1 MGRGEWLMNIVIRN
15 IELQP
20 WEKLNSN
27 RGTCVPTFQTLVLV
41 IVVLKIKSGE
51 NRTLPEIMVDFNKL
65 PASKRV
71 ILDLLRL

>member
-1 MGRGEWLMNIVIRN
+1 MGRGEWLMNIIISD

-20 WEKLNSN
+20 REKLNSN
-27 RGTCVPTFQTLVLV
+27 RGTYVPTFQTLVLV

-51 NRTLPEIMVDFNKL
+51 NRTLPEIMVNFNKL

-71 ILDLLRL
+71 VLTFLRP